1 MPAGQATAIA
11 GHFLKEYVVSNKNIE
26 YTAQE
31 ACMNRIRNLLAILG
45 LVSIVVLIWGGMKIY
60 PYYQAF
66 QGFDDKA
73 FETYKV
79 MLDELVA
86 TGNAVE
92 ATIWKRQVKDGLTIE
107 DVEDVMASVATELN
121 IRSVGELPL
130 SKQVELMTD
139 QKQRFLKIYMYCN
152 PLTAA
157 KMVEYSD
164 AYSAYLPCRLSLVE
178 DKQGK
183 LWLYSLNMDMMV
195 HGGKP
200 LPEELKQEALHV
212 KKVIESIMDRAS
224 RGAF

>member
-1 MPAGQATAIA
+1 
-11 GHFLKEYVVSNKNIE
+11 
-26 YTAQE
+26 
-31 ACMNRIRNLLAILG
+31 MNFIRNLLAIIG
-45 LVSIVVLIWGGMKIY
+45 LVCIVALVWGAMKIQ

-66 QGFDDKA
+66 QSFDDKA
-73 FETYKV
+73 LETYKV

-92 ATIWKRQVKDGLTIE
+92 ATIWKRQVKEGLSID
-107 DVEDVMASVATELN
+107 DVEDVMQSVATELN

-130 SKQVELMTD
+130 SKQVELMTEE
-139 QKQRFLKIYMYCN
+139 KQRFLKIYMYCN

-183 LWLYSLNMDMMV
+183 LWLYSLNMDMMI

-200 LPEELKQEALHV
+200 LPHDLKQEALRV
-212 KKVIESIMDRAS
+212 KEVIVSIMDRAS
-224 RGAF
+224 KGAF

>member
-1 MPAGQATAIA
+1 
-11 GHFLKEYVVSNKNIE
+11 
-26 YTAQE
+26 
-31 ACMNRIRNLLAILG
+31 MNLLRNLLAVIG
-45 LVSIVVLIWGGMKIY
+45 LVSIAILIWGVMKIQ

-66 QGFDDKA
+66 ASFDDKA
-73 FETYKV
+73 LETYRV

-92 ATIWKRQVKDGLTIE
+92 ATIWKRQVRDGLSIE

-121 IRSVGELPL
+121 IRSVGDLPL
-130 SKQVELMTD
+130 SKQVELMTN

-157 KMVEYSD
+157 QMVEYSD

-178 DKQGK
+178 DKEGK
-183 LWLYSLNMDMMV
+183 LWIYSLNMDMMI

-200 LPEELKQEALHV
+200 LPHDLKQEALRV
-212 KKVIESIMDRAS
+212 KEVIESIMDRAS
-224 RGAF
+224 KGAF

>member
-1 MPAGQATAIA
+1 
-11 GHFLKEYVVSNKNIE
+11 
-26 YTAQE
+26 
-31 ACMNRIRNLLAILG
+31 MNFIRNLLAIIG
-45 LVSIVVLIWGGMKIY
+45 VVSIIVLIWGVMKIQ

-66 QGFDDKA
+66 QDFDDKA
-73 FETYKV
+73 LETYMV

-92 ATIWKRQVKDGLTIE
+92 ATIWKRQVRDGLSVE
-107 DVEDVMASVATELN
+107 DVEDVMQSVATELN

-157 KMVEYSD
+157 QMVEYSD

-183 LWLYSLNMDMMV
+183 LWIYSLNMDMMI

-200 LPEELKQEALHV
+200 LPHDLKQEALHV
-212 KKVIESIMDRAS
+212 KEVIESIMDRAS
-224 RGAF
+224 KGAF

>member
-1 MPAGQATAIA
+1 
-11 GHFLKEYVVSNKNIE
+11 
-26 YTAQE
+26 
-31 ACMNRIRNLLAILG
+31 MNLLRNLLAIIG
-45 LVSIVVLIWGGMKIY
+45 VASIVVMIWGVMKIQ

-66 QGFDDKA
+66 QSFDDKA
-73 FETYKV
+73 LETYKV

-92 ATIWKRQVKDGLTIE
+92 ATIWKRQVKDGLSID
-107 DVEDVMASVATELN
+107 DVEDVMQSVATELN

-130 SKQVELMTD
+130 SKQVELMTEE
-139 QKQRFLKIYMYCN
+139 KQRFLKIYMYCN

-183 LWLYSLNMDMMV
+183 LWLYSLNMDMMI

-200 LPEELKQEALHV
+200 LPHDLKQEAQRV
-212 KKVIESIMDRAS
+212 KDVILSIMDRAS